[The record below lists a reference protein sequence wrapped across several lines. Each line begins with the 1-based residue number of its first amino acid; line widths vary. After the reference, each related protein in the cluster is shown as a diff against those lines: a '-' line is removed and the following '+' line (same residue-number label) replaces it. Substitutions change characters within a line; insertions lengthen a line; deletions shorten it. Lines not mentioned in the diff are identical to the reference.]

1 MPPKTNEEI
10 CEHCR
15 IPQGLCNLLQDIV
28 YDDNTSKRA
37 EMARQFRM
45 DIGMFLTEKDKE
57 REEAVAEEKAKIKEM
72 VQEINGNMYFDQKR
86 LREYI
91 KTPDTHWRDY

>member
-57 REEAVAEEKAKIKEM
+57 REEAVKAEREKILGVECHSSTGTYYRG
-72 VQEINGNMYFDQKR
+72 VQE
-86 LREYI
+86 L
-91 KTPDTHWRDY
+91 